1 MIAAGSPFIG
11 LPPSEESRRHQEH
24 AMTFAFPATW
34 SPRLRS
40 ILRIVVGLMF
50 MLHGAQK
57 LLGFPDAAAKLQPH
71 APALLKAAGIIELVG
86 GALIAV
92 GLFTSVAAL
101 IASGEM
107 AVAYFKQHA
116 PGGFW
121 PTLTAESWR
130 CCTASC
136 SSTSPSPVRDRG
148 RSTHSS
154 AADALDGAGR
164 AHDRRPPASR
174 VPIAIGVNRGNASSD
189 AA

>member
-1 MIAAGSPFIG
+1 MA
-11 LPPSEESRRHQEH
+11 
-24 AMTFAFPATW
+24 FAFPVTW
-34 SPRLRS
+34 APRLRS

-71 APALLKAAGIIELVG
+71 APLLLKAAGFIELVV

-92 GLFTSVAAL
+92 GLLTSIAAF

-121 PTLTAESWR
+121 PTLNGGELAVVYCFVFLYLAFAGPGPWSID
-130 CCTASC
+130 AML
-136 SSTSPSPVRDRG
+136 G
-148 RSTHSS
+148 RK
-154 AADALDGAGR
+154 R
-164 AHDRRPPASR
+164 
-174 VPIAIGVNRGNASSD
+174 
-189 AA
+189 